1 MSKSESRADD
11 PMQAAGSAHQKR
23 PKGFTIWMTGLPGS
37 GKTTIAGILKNRLES
52 EHGRFVEILDGD
64 EIRKGLSRDLGL
76 SKEDREE
83 HARRVSYLAKVLSRN
98 GVISIVAL
106 ISPYRVS
113 RASAREVIG
122 AGRFVEV
129 YIKASLETCEKRDPK
144 GLYAK
149 ARRGEINN
157 MTGIQDPYEEPL
169 SPDYAVDTESK
180 SPDECANELIEA
192 LEESGLL
199 SPSGTTETGHS
210 AVHTIR
216 RS

>member
-1 MSKSESRADD
+1 MNELEMKTANTESNETRVEN
-11 PMQAAGSAHQKR
+11 SR

-37 GKTTIAGILKNRLES
+37 GKTTIAGILKSRLEN

-64 EIRKGLSRDLGL
+64 EVRKGLSRDLGL

-98 GVISIVAL
+98 GVVSIVAL

-113 RASAREVIG
+113 RASAKEVVG
-122 AGRFVEV
+122 SDRFVEV
-129 YIKASLETCEKRDPK
+129 YVKASLAACEKRDPK

-157 MTGIQDPYEEPL
+157 MTGVQDPYEEPL
-169 SPDYAVDTESK
+169 SPDLTIDTESG
-180 SPDECANELIEA
+180 PA
-192 LEESGLL
+192 
-199 SPSGTTETGHS
+199 GHS
-210 AVHTIR
+210 AEILLQHLGRVGLLRAPENH
-216 RS
+216 